1 VNSHHIMLQRNLLY
15 TAITRARRLVVLVSD
30 PKAIAVAVR
39 NDNVLQ
45 RYTALAAR
53 LRQSACGQD
62 ATGF

>member
-1 VNSHHIMLQRNLLY
+1 MLQRNLLY
-15 TAITRARRLVVLVSD
+15 AAMTRVRRLVVPAGD

-39 NDNVLQ
+39 KDKVLQ
-45 RYTALAAR
+45 RYTAFAAR

>member
-1 VNSHHIMLQRNLLY
+1 MRQRNLLD
-15 TAITRARRLVVLVSD
+15 TAITRARRLVMLVGD

-39 NDNVLQ
+39 NDKVRQ
-45 RYTALAAR
+45 RYTALAVR